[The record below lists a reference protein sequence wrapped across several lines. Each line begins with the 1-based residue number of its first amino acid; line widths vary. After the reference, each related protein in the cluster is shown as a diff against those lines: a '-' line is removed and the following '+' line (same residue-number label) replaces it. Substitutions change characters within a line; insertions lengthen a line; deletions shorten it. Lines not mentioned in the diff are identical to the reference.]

1 MQFNQAEF
9 GRVPEGQQIMNMGQ
23 GVQICLPEYDDP
35 TNFRDKFIKLL
46 KGKFAGT
53 IFKENSIALNGNKR
67 NQIVI
72 IMIYS
77 GFPLRFVQNVN
88 YLKEQYDGMISEHNV
103 RGKLNRVLLHTES
116 LSDRVLPS
124 LFEEEEGDIRKR
136 MIVTAL
142 KAYLVPNLIE
152 KGEDPDTGD
161 DTFEINIGTRM
172 DEVICT
178 IGANYLKTVEKLCED
193 AGLRGKLAEYIDNAC
208 DEAFKSSRD
217 KEKLCKLVEDYV
229 FDMILPLCGG
239 NKRSVE
245 FVEIKDAAKEFM
257 NSLMK

>member
-1 MQFNQAEF
+1 MKKTGWKRCIEKDYDYKEF
-9 GRVPEGQQIMNMGQ
+9 E
-23 GVQICLPEYDDP
+23 
-35 TNFRDKFIKLL
+35 F
-46 KGKFAGT
+46 
-53 IFKENSIALNGNKR
+53 
-67 NQIVI
+67 
-72 IMIYS
+72 
-77 GFPLRFVQNVN
+77 
-88 YLKEQYDGMISEHNV
+88 
-103 RGKLNRVLLHTES
+103 
-116 LSDRVLPS
+116 DRVLPS